1 MSKANQTAAEVI
13 EHEDTDES
21 AADKQVAELKTGREM
36 QTVVVST
43 PLEMLGQLV
52 AQGADIETITKMMD
66 LAERHEANQARKA
79 FAKAMSQ
86 FRAEPVVIEK
96 DQSVG
101 YKHKAGGG
109 TTGYR
114 HTSLANAVDTAREAM
129 SKHGLSHRWQT
140 KQDNGEVTV
149 TCIVM
154 HEMGHSEETT
164 LTAMPDTSG
173 SKNSIQAIGST
184 VSYLE
189 RYTFMAATGLAAK
202 GMDNDGADAGGPDS
216 YKRIS
221 EDQIKQIKTLLD
233 DTHTDQDKFLEWCEV
248 DSLDEILTHN
258 FAACIDILKRK
269 KKVQEKQAASA

>member
-1 MSKANQTAAEVI
+1 MSKTNQTAAEVI

-66 LAERHEANQARKA
+66 LAERHEANEARKA
-79 FAKAMSQ
+79 FAKAMSG
-86 FRAEPVVIEK
+86 FKSEIIEIVK
-96 DQSVG
+96 D
-101 YKHKAGGG
+101 KHVSFATSKG
-109 TTGYR
+109 TTEYW
-114 HTSLANAVDTAREAM
+114 HASLHVAVMAAVPM
-129 SKHGLSHRWQT
+129 LSKYGLFHSWKT
-140 KQDNGEVTV
+140 KQEDGEI
-149 TCIVM
+149 IVSCVIA
-154 HEMGHSEETT
+154 HEQGHSEATT
-164 LTAMPDTSG
+164 LSAGADQSG
-173 SKNSIQAIGST
+173 GKNSIQGVAST

-189 RYTFMAATGLAAK
+189 RYTFLAATGLTVK
-202 GMDNDGADAGGPDS
+202 DMDDDGAGAGDPSS
-216 YKRIS
+216 YERIS

-233 DTHTDQDKFLEWCEV
+233 ATHTDQDKFLEWCEV